1 MIHDALLG
9 AAGGT
14 KNKMLTSLRIRVN
27 IYHLVFSW
35 ERSIPAVIDATKPSV
50 IIFLLT
56 EAYQMIRL
64 DPGGRRVR
72 SRIRTGNVA
81 AFIPEESA

>member
-14 KNKMLTSLRIRVN
+14 KNKMLTSPRIRVN
-27 IYHLVFSW
+27 IYHSAFSW
-35 ERSIPAVIDATKPSV
+35 ERSSPLVTDAMKPSV

-56 EAYQMIRL
+56 EAYLLIRL

-81 AFIPEESA
+81 LFNPEEIA